1 MNAVRAIDP
10 SIMMKE
16 SALQS
21 LLAEYGAL
29 AVAYSGGVDSAYLAD
44 VANEALGQRARIL
57 LGDSPSVPRSEVAE
71 ATELA
76 RGRGW
81 NFEVLFTDE
90 FANEDYLRND
100 GTRCYY
106 CRSEL
111 FGKMREY
118 AENSGIAILAYGE
131 IVDDLAD
138 TTRLGAKAAKEFRV
152 VSPLVEVGLTK
163 SEIRALSEQRG
174 LPTHDKPSFA
184 CLSSRFPVGTRV
196 TVEDLAKVERAEEAL
211 KRLGFKQYRARHHG
225 DTCRIE
231 IDPIDIPKLVD
242 EATRQAVVRDVTAAG
257 YKYVTL
263 DLAGYRT
270 GSTAE

>member
-1 MNAVRAIDP
+1 MSAVRAGDA
-10 SIMMKE
+10 SIASKE
-16 SALQS
+16 ESLKS
-21 LLAEYGAL
+21 LLSSYGAL
-29 AVAYSGGVDSAYLAD
+29 ATAYSGGVDSTYLAD
-44 VANEALGQRARIL
+44 VANETLGHNARIL
-57 LGDSPSVPRSEVAE
+57 LGDSPSVPRSEVTE
-71 ATELA
+71 AAELA
-76 RGRGW
+76 HSRGW

-100 GTRCYY
+100 GARCYH

-111 FGKMREY
+111 FAKMRDY
-118 AENSGIAILAYGE
+118 AEQSGVSILAYGE
-131 IVDDLAD
+131 IVDDLSD
-138 TTRLGAKAAKEFRV
+138 TTRLGARAAKEFRV

-163 SEIRALSEQRG
+163 AEIRALSAQRG

-196 TVEDLAKVERAEEAL
+196 TIEDLAKVERAEEAL
-211 KRLGFKQYRARHHG
+211 KHLGFKQYRARHHG

-231 IDPIDIPKLVD
+231 IDPADIGKLLD
-242 EATRQAVVRDVTAAG
+242 DDRRHAVVREVKEAG

>member
-1 MNAVRAIDP
+1 MSAVSATEHATT
-10 SIMMKE
+10 SKE
-16 SALQS
+16 EGLKS
-21 LLAEYGAL
+21 LLIRYGSL
-29 AVAYSGGVDSAYLAD
+29 AVAYSGGVDSTYLAD
-44 VANEALGQRARIL
+44 VANDALGSNARIL

-76 RGRGW
+76 HRRGW
-81 NFEVLFTDE
+81 NFEVIFTEE
-90 FANEDYLRND
+90 FENEDYLRND
-100 GTRCYY
+100 GTRCYH
-106 CRSEL
+106 CRAEL
-111 FGKMREY
+111 FEKMRSYVEKT
-118 AENSGIAILAYGE
+118 GIAVMAYGE

-138 TTRLGAKAAKEFRV
+138 ATRLGAKAAKQFRV
-152 VSPLVEVGLTK
+152 VSPLVEAGLTK
-163 SEIRALSEQRG
+163 AEIRALSERRG

-231 IDPIDIPKLVD
+231 VDPADIAKLLD
-242 EATRQAVVRDVTAAG
+242 DATRQAVVRDVTDAG
-257 YKYVTL
+257 YKFVTL

-270 GSTAE
+270 DSAAE

>member
-1 MNAVRAIDP
+1 MNTSQEIAIDT
-10 SIMMKE
+10 ILKE
-16 SALQS
+16 AKLKE
-21 LLAEYGAL
+21 LLCGYGAL
-29 AVAYSGGVDSAYLAD
+29 AVAYSGGVDSSYLAE
-44 VANEALGQRARIL
+44 VANESLGVNAKIV

-71 ATELA
+71 AADLA
-76 RGRGW
+76 QARGW
-81 NFEVLFTDE
+81 NFEIIFTDE
-90 FANEDYLRND
+90 FANEEYLRND
-100 GTRCYY
+100 GTRCYH

-111 FGKMREY
+111 FTKMQDY
-118 AENSGIAILAYGE
+118 AQRTGITVLAYGE
-131 IVDDLAD
+131 IVDDLLD

-152 VSPLVEVGLTK
+152 VSPLVEAGLSK
-163 SEIRALSEQRG
+163 AEIRTLSEARG

-211 KRLGFKQYRARHHG
+211 KHLGFKQYRARHHG

-231 IDPIDIPKLVD
+231 IDPMDIAKLVD
-242 EATRQAVVRDVTAAG
+242 DAMRQAVVRDVTNAG

-270 GSTAE
+270 GSTAG